1 MFVFQFFDAFS
12 NQGKGY
18 NTLVKSQ
25 DFVQAQTFVIHVL
38 TKKKNPV
45 FYSGACGESFEKPK
59 KKKTKPYFLSYCDVI
74 FDYHCKHLHFC
85 SDLSV

>member
-12 NQGKGY
+12 NQGY

-38 TKKKNPV
+38 TKKRIQYFIQAHV
-45 FYSGACGESFEKPK
+45 ESLLRSQRRRRRSHISYLIA
-59 KKKTKPYFLSYCDVI
+59 TSFLIIIANI
-74 FDYHCKHLHFC
+74 FIF
-85 SDLSV
+85 VVT

>member
-38 TKKKNPV
+38 TKKESSISFRRMWRV
-45 FYSGACGESFEKPK
+45 F
-59 KKKTKPYFLSYCDVI
+59 
-74 FDYHCKHLHFC
+74 
-85 SDLSV
+85 

>member
-12 NQGKGY
+12 NQGY

-25 DFVQAQTFVIHVL
+25 DIVQAQTFVIHVL
-38 TKKKNPV
+38 TKKNPV
-45 FYSGACGESFEKPK
+45 FHSGACGESFEKPKK